1 MNRRLEKITRTVRDV
16 VSDAIQN
23 HLADPRIQGLV
34 SITRVDLAPDLSVAR
49 IYLSIIGIDEKK
61 QKLCCETITNA
72 SGFIRSRLAGALTT
86 RNCPVVKF
94 ILDDSLKR
102 GFEVTQMLDKL
113 AAERH
118 KNSTGDGGGV

>member
-16 VSDAIQN
+16 ISDAIQN

-49 IYLSIIGIDEKK
+49 IYLSIMGVDEKK
-61 QKLCCETITNA
+61 QKLCCETITRA

-86 RNCPVVKF
+86 RNCPALKF
-94 ILDDSLKR
+94 ILDDSIKR
-102 GFEVTQMLDKL
+102 GFEITRMLDKL
-113 AAERH
+113 AAERQD
-118 KNSTGDGGGV
+118 NPTDDSDN